1 MDKRSV
7 KNRLRAVRDA
17 FGVRSVVFGRRGKAL
32 VRMREDRAVDAFLA
46 VLAGHRLPDKAARTL
61 AKADK
66 GDHDLTAAIVMAARR
81 QVAADEQEEADRK
94 AAEGDTL

>member
-17 FGVRSVVFGRRGKAL
+17 FGVRSVLFSRKGKAL

-46 VLAGHRLPDKAARTL
+46 VMGGERLPDAAAMVL
-61 AKADK
+61 ARADP
-66 GDHDLTAAIVMAARR
+66 GENDMTATI
-81 QVAADEQEEADRK
+81 VAAAQAQIVADQK
-94 AAEGDTL
+94 EGT